1 MTNFVDA
8 VLAQMG
14 RLTEGEQ
21 RAVREEIEGHMEDHA
36 LLLEFLQKRD
46 GEGAEHAMAIHL
58 RHAMDE
64 MGLELDRLPAG
75 PG

>member
-1 MTNFVDA
+1 MPGGVYTSRGSPSSGA
-8 VLAQMG
+8 GGPQATL
-14 RLTEGEQ
+14 R
-21 RAVREEIEGHMEDHA
+21 DHA